1 MTSETDDLSY
11 FTQLVDHSK
20 TPAQSPED
28 LNKSIMEAIQ
38 ELNNAKNKGETKR
51 VVKFAGENIEYS
63 YYVNSNLIGLQEAR
77 IVPSHLIHW

>member
-63 YYVNSNLIGLQEAR
+63 NCFPVIS
-77 IVPSHLIHW
+77 